1 MKRALNSLTW
11 WVGIALFVPFIVAMT
26 VSAPWSLGGKLAP
39 WIVGTCACIALS
51 LHSYFGIRRGV
62 DAKPDALPEG
72 VHPFKGHALK
82 VYAWVALLLI
92 LIPLLGHQIATPL
105 FIIVFMLASGESLWL
120 AISLAAAIAG
130 FIFFILEKVIHV
142 GLPAPLIAEW
152 LGL

>member
-1 MKRALNSLTW
+1 MKRAINSFTW
-11 WVGIALFVPFIVAMT
+11 WVGIALFLPFIVAMA

-39 WIVGTCACIALS
+39 WIVGSCAFIALS
-51 LHSYFGIRRGV
+51 LHSYLGVRMGV
-62 DAKPDALPEG
+62 DAKPEALPEG
-72 VHPFKGHALK
+72 VHPFKGHALR

-120 AISLAAAIAG
+120 AILLAAAIGG
-130 FIFFILEKVIHV
+130 FIFFILEKMIHV
-142 GLPAPLIAEW
+142 GLPAPLIAQW

>member
-1 MKRALNSLTW
+1 MKRAVNSLTW
-11 WVGIALFVPFIVAMT
+11 WVGIVLFVPFIVAMV

-39 WIVGTCACIALS
+39 WIVGTFAIIALS
-51 LHSYFGIRRGV
+51 LHSYLGVRMGV
-62 DAKPDALPEG
+62 DANPDALPEG
-72 VHPFKGHALK
+72 VHPFKGRALK

-105 FIIVFMLASGESLWL
+105 YIIVFMLASGESLWL
-120 AISLAAAIAG
+120 AISLAAAIGG
-130 FIFFILEKVIHV
+130 FIFFILEKMIHV